1 MEGKEIPRG
10 SKIMGGKQVQETEE
24 EIAKRLGEENKRAA
38 QRMKNKK
45 LIQDAIDNVSPGF
58 VKGDNKYNAEIVA
71 EEIANKRG
79 LDYYD
84 MDSKQ
89 RLDIYDEAFQ
99 ALTKMTED
107 FAQGGRAGFFM
118 GSKYP
123 KGLATLRDILKFMSK
138 KEGVPEGLCFES
150 MSQ

>member
-1 MEGKEIPRG
+1 
-10 SKIMGGKQVQETEE
+10 MGGKAVKETEA
-24 EIAKRLGEENKRAA
+24 EIAERLGKENKQAA
-38 QRMKNKK
+38 QRMRNKK
-45 LIQDAIDNVSPGF
+45 LVQDAIDNVSPGF

-107 FAQGGRAGFFM
+107 FAQGGRAGFDNEW
-118 GSKYP
+118 STKD
-123 KGLATLRDILKFMSK
+123 LRDLLFQ
-138 KEGVPEGLCFES
+138 ELEV
-150 MSQ
+150 